1 MAGGGPRCLDCRV
14 IHYAQAG
21 HIMTVSHISTPV
33 KPNRPIKA
41 LKALKALKPVK
52 IEAAPKPV
60 TAKPAKAA
68 DPLKLAGL
76 KAVIDDA
83 RVAALSSRKGPADP
97 IAYAAFLQR
106 LQAVA
111 GKFPPLY
118 AQKFVQPF
126 IATVKQLGAH
136 NFARVLD
143 SDPERE
149 SSAGLMFDLGQAI
162 LQRGE
167 GHLRDETRAVQEFI
181 SDLYDGFLSAADRRG
196 VKQPDLG
203 VIPPLAKWGN
213 PEAGPYTWPIDAAES
228 FGVAAAVVS
237 MPPANADRGLVAW
250 AALGHET
257 AGHDILHADIG
268 LQAELAEM
276 LRTHLAPLGHGL
288 AEYWA
293 DRIDETSSDVMGIL
307 NLGPAAGI
315 GLIAYFRGLSAAFG
329 DEPVLR
335 SDGPADDPHPAD
347 IVRGYLAAEVV
358 ALLSFAGHSAWSKVI
373 AAETDKDRRTIVLA
387 GEPVSAALARKSARI
402 VARTLVRGKAA
413 SLEHHAL
420 GDIQGWAD
428 SDEAILQAM
437 RAPLRNGTPLPP
449 TPNGKKLYAA
459 HLVSAAVMEA
469 LATGQQIGVIQA
481 NLVQALSKLHER
493 NPSWGPL
500 FVVHPGQMSRD
511 YFGPRPSRVLRRAA
525 LEA

>member
-1 MAGGGPRCLDCRV
+1 
-14 IHYAQAG
+14 
-21 HIMTVSHISTPV
+21 MTVSHISAPV
-33 KPNRPIKA
+33 R
-41 LKALKALKPVK
+41 ALKPVK
-52 IEAAPKPV
+52 PVKPV
-60 TAKPAKAA
+60 KTKVVATQPATETKPAKAAKAAKAA
-68 DPLKLAGL
+68 DPLKLAGM

-83 RVAALSSRKGPADP
+83 RQAALSSARGPADP
-97 IAYAAFLQR
+97 ASYASFMQR
-106 LQAVA
+106 LQAA
-111 GKFPPLY
+111 QGKFPPLY
-118 AQKFVQPF
+118 DQKYVQPF
-126 IATVKQLGAH
+126 IATVKHLGAH
-136 NFARVLD
+136 NYARVLA
-143 SDPERE
+143 SDPDRE

-167 GHLRDETRAVQEFI
+167 GFLKDETRAIQEFI

-213 PEAGPYTWPIDAAES
+213 PEAGPYTWPIDAADA
-228 FGVAAAVVS
+228 FGVSAAVVN
-237 MPPANADRGLVAW
+237 MPPANAHGGLAAW

-268 LQAELAEM
+268 LQPELADM
-276 LRTHLAPLGHGL
+276 LRANLAPLGHGL

-293 DRIDETSSDVMGIL
+293 DRIDETASDVMGIL

-315 GLIAYFRGLSAAFG
+315 GLIVYFRGLSAACG
-329 DEPVLR
+329 DAPKLR
-335 SDGPADDPHPAD
+335 SDGAEDDPHPAD

-358 ALLSFAGHSAWSKVI
+358 ALLSFAGHTAWSKLI
-373 AAETDKDRRTIVLA
+373 AAETDKDRGTIVLA
-387 GEPVSAALARKSARI
+387 GETISAALARKSAKI
-402 VARTLVRGKAA
+402 VARTLVRGKAV

-428 SDEAILQAM
+428 TDEAILQAM
-437 RAPLRNGTPLPP
+437 RAPLRDGTPLPP

-469 LATGQQIGVIQA
+469 LATGKDVTTLQA
-481 NLVQALSKLHER
+481 NLVKALSRLHDR

-500 FVVHPGQMSRD
+500 FIVHPGQMSRD
-511 YFGPRPSRVLRRAA
+511 YFMPRPMRMLRKVAA
-525 LEA
+525 